1 MALSRT
7 HNQVSDVAASL
18 LNVLSCASSLGLRAR
33 GGRTLLQ
40 TDESKN
46 KPPTTIVTNVCPSH
60 SRFQPIS
67 ADIERSG
74 KPSKDARF
82 RALKAV
88 ARVRIP
94 SGLQGEAPSQA
105 RFRGLSQVNHLFPV
119 PIGQRRG
126 PRGVHRVGHHVQPIA
141 EQVAVLVERHRRGL
155 VAEHLLHDLDV
166 RSEAIARLAAVCRSS
181 CVWKPGS
188 PTVVAVSV
196 SLARWKVCERIT
208 APRSPLNTRSPAA
221 RPATWRARSSSR
233 NRGSGTSRCSCPCP
247 LVGPNVITPLTGLT
261 DSATRAR
268 PAEQVQPVDP
278 ERRHLTPPKAG

>member
-105 RFRGLSQVNHLFPV
+105 RFRGLSQVNHLFP
-119 PIGQRRG
+119 GT
-126 PRGVHRVGHHVQPIA
+126 HRP
-141 EQVAVLVERHRRGL
+141 
-155 VAEHLLHDLDV
+155 
-166 RSEAIARLAAVCRSS
+166 
-181 CVWKPGS
+181 
-188 PTVVAVSV
+188 
-196 SLARWKVCERIT
+196 
-208 APRSPLNTRSPAA
+208 APRPSRRPSRWPPRPADRRTGGRTGRASSSRTCGRASAA
-221 RPATWRARSSSR
+221 RP
-233 NRGSGTSRCSCPCP
+233 
-247 LVGPNVITPLTGLT
+247 
-261 DSATRAR
+261 
-268 PAEQVQPVDP
+268 
-278 ERRHLTPPKAG
+278 